1 MTSTASQPNTNPA
14 PNTTAASTAPSYA
27 SAAGAAKKPASTP
40 LVVGAANPSAVA
52 GSSAAAP
59 QNAPSP
65 SASNVNG
72 RPAVTPAVPAVPTV
86 AATPNLNGGSGDHAR
101 NGSVTIPP
109 NGPTSYLANG
119 GAVSNKPPGLQFG
132 YAEAS
137 PAMPHSTPQLN
148 ASAPVNIPGAG
159 RNPSPA
165 PSPSP
170 IPQNLTSGG
179 RPGNTEN
186 TFKIGSFTNEGDV
199 SIQRARFTGAGC
211 LFPVSPSQVPQN
223 LLTHSQRMGGRPN
236 SMSQMSFHARRDSA
250 VSQHSDMGHHG
261 PAPTRGGFGGGRGGR
276 GGGYNNHQ
284 YPNHQG
290 FPPNTNQSFRG
301 QGRGGM
307 PPQPFNPRGGAY
319 HNSPQPAR
327 GSPALTPVM
336 PGQGT
341 PNMNAA
347 MPVPP
352 AQGYSQQYPPP
363 MSGYAQQGGFQQQ
376 SGYPPHVK
384 LPICQDVFPPFSKP
398 HKKKGARWDHENRP
412 SHHRQP
418 DSSFSGAWQEI
429 PGRNRRMSKRRDST
443 TDRVSLRGR
452 TPSLDQQLP
461 FHNSPLLLL
470 SDKGLDLSPGPNG
483 GFERVERMLTASKQ
497 NFYPGAYDNR
507 AYMGVPQYPQQPFHP
522 QNMYPPASPAPA
534 GMPLQYGT
542 GQFAPPQGQP
552 MSRNNSQLS
561 ERPASSTG
569 QNQGPMVVSGTPQA
583 HGSQPKPP
591 TGSSTPAQTQFQKPK
606 KSGVTIKN
614 AQGEVV
620 NFTSLKAP
628 ASPAPST
635 QQSRTPPVI
644 ASTPTPPPKAT
655 TPASHGRAESLSTA
669 KPDEIKA
676 AFLEQVKKSKEGDAS
691 KTDDEAAAEAKAK
704 EEAQRKEEERAEAE
718 KKAAEES
725 KAAEEAAKKA
735 KAEAEAKQAEE
746 AAKAKAEEEAK
757 AKAAAEAA
765 AKAEQE
771 AAAKAEQ
778 EAKAKAEEQKKA
790 DAAKAEEKSKED
802 EEDEMER
809 MIREMEEEDKRREEE
824 QAKITAKKQAEKA
837 AEKKAAD
844 EKRLADAAV
853 NDAKLREQERE
864 MERLEEE
871 KEKAREKERLAAE
884 GGQSQSMSE
893 VLTKKISDLNASQ
906 KTGEDS
912 SKLTIV
918 SNKDTSLIGSAPSS
932 AKSTGKPKPAA
943 LNLAP
948 LKTNSVEPAPPTA
961 AMQALKSARF
971 LTVKDE
977 VKYPNGIA
985 SPNPAVNAAVAKKGG
1000 SFKYDSAFLLQ
1011 FQKVFTEQPST
1022 EFSQQVKSLIGDSD
1036 GSRSASVRTPAGA
1049 SGRQGSR
1056 NAAGAFGAFAQPAG
1070 KPLPPNTT
1078 SEQRFAM
1085 SQGQIPRPAI
1095 GGGISSF
1102 RGGSFGGSQMS
1113 RTGSSNLAQ
1122 SGSRSGSRS
1131 QRGGG
1136 GGSKRGGFDAAQEAK
1151 LSKTMPLTAGMEL
1164 KPIQTSSTGW
1174 KPKSVG
1180 RAAQGGDAVGH
1191 MDPETVQRKVKS
1203 NLNKMTPENFEK
1215 ISNQILEIAAQSK
1228 DEQDGRT
1235 LRQVIQLTFEK
1246 ATDEAHWAAMYA
1258 KFCKRMLETMS
1269 PEVKDVTI
1277 TDKNG
1282 NVVSGGALFRKYLL
1296 NRCQEDFEHGW
1307 AVEMPK
1313 PKEGES
1319 KETVM
1324 LSDEYYK
1331 AMAIKR
1337 RGLGLVQFIGE
1348 LFKLG
1353 MLTER
1358 IMHECVRKLLD
1369 FQGEP
1374 DEAEIESLSKLLR
1387 TIGASLDST
1396 EKGMMMMN
1404 AYFERI
1410 STLVET
1416 PDLPSRLQFML
1427 MDIMDL
1433 RRDRWQSKDGLKGP
1447 KTREEIRAEVSASCA
1462 THSFHTLSPRS
1473 NTDHLQ
1479 AEAAAAQKA
1488 AENARSNY
1496 RGQAG
1501 GRSHTGGRGDAR
1513 NSLQFQQPTSNHVG
1527 MDDLRRLKGSASRT
1541 ASGNVTL
1548 GPTSMFNSRSS
1559 SGRNTRLGPGGSLA
1573 RGAEDSGA
1581 SSRTGTPPTQA
1592 STNAFA

>member
-1 MTSTASQPNTNPA
+1 MQP
-14 PNTTAASTAPSYA
+14 
-27 SAAGAAKKPASTP
+27 P
-40 LVVGAANPSAVA
+40 LHE
-52 GSSAAAP
+52 
-59 QNAPSP
+59 SP
-65 SASNVNG
+65 
-72 RPAVTPAVPAVPTV
+72 
-86 AATPNLNGGSGDHAR
+86 
-101 NGSVTIPP
+101 
-109 NGPTSYLANG
+109 
-119 GAVSNKPPGLQFG
+119 F
-132 YAEAS
+132 
-137 PAMPHSTPQLN
+137 
-148 ASAPVNIPGAG
+148 
-159 RNPSPA
+159 
-165 PSPSP
+165 
-170 IPQNLTSGG
+170 
-179 RPGNTEN
+179 
-186 TFKIGSFTNEGDV
+186 F
-199 SIQRARFTGAGC
+199 
-211 LFPVSPSQVPQN
+211 
-223 LLTHSQRMGGRPN
+223 
-236 SMSQMSFHARRDSA
+236 
-250 VSQHSDMGHHG
+250 
-261 PAPTRGGFGGGRGGR
+261 
-276 GGGYNNHQ
+276 
-284 YPNHQG
+284 
-290 FPPNTNQSFRG
+290 
-301 QGRGGM
+301 
-307 PPQPFNPRGGAY
+307 
-319 HNSPQPAR
+319 
-327 GSPALTPVM
+327 
-336 PGQGT
+336 
-341 PNMNAA
+341 
-347 MPVPP
+347 
-352 AQGYSQQYPPP
+352 
-363 MSGYAQQGGFQQQ
+363 
-376 SGYPPHVK
+376 
-384 LPICQDVFPPFSKP
+384 
-398 HKKKGARWDHENRP
+398 
-412 SHHRQP
+412 
-418 DSSFSGAWQEI
+418 
-429 PGRNRRMSKRRDST
+429 
-443 TDRVSLRGR
+443 
-452 TPSLDQQLP
+452 
-461 FHNSPLLLL
+461 LL
-470 SDKGLDLSPGPNG
+470 SDEGLDLSPGPNG

-497 NFYPGAYDNR
+497 NFYPGAYDSR

-522 QNMYPPASPAPA
+522 QNMYPPGSPAPA
-534 GMPLQYGT
+534 GMPIQYGG

-552 MSRNNSQLS
+552 MSRNNSQMS

-569 QNQGPMVVSGTPQA
+569 QNQGPMVVSGTPSQA
-583 HGSQPKPP
+583 KAP
-591 TGSSTPAQTQFQKPK
+591 TGSSTPSQNQFQKPK
-606 KSGVTIKN
+606 KAGITIKN
-614 AQGEVV
+614 PQGEVL

-628 ASPAPST
+628 ASPSPSI

-644 ASTPTPPPKAT
+644 ASTPTPPPKAS

-691 KTDDEAAAEAKAK
+691 KTDDDAAADAKAK
-704 EEAQRKEEERAEAE
+704 EEAQKKEEERAEAE
-718 KKAAEES
+718 KKAAEET
-725 KAAEEAAKKA
+725 KAAEEAASKA
-735 KAEAEAKQAEE
+735 KAEAEAKLKAEE

-757 AKAAAEAA
+757 AKAAAEAT

-771 AAAKAEQ
+771 AAARAEQ

-790 DAAKAEEKSKED
+790 DAAKAEEPEETED
-802 EEDEMER
+802 ERLER
-809 MIREMEEEDKRREEE
+809 MIREMEEEDRKREEE
-824 QAKITAKKQAEKA
+824 QAAITAKKQAEKE
-837 AEKKAAD
+837 AEKKKAE

-906 KTGEDS
+906 KSTEDS
-912 SKLTIV
+912 SKLTII
-918 SNKDTSLIGSAPSS
+918 SNKDTSAIGSAPSS

-1095 GGGISSF
+1095 GGPISSF

-1113 RTGSSNLAQ
+1113 RTSSSNLAQ

-1131 QRGGG
+1131 QRGGA
-1136 GGSKRGGFDAAQEAK
+1136 GSKRGGAFDAAQEAK

-1164 KPIQTSSTGW
+1164 KPIQTSATGW

-1180 RAAQGGDAVGH
+1180 RAAQNADASDH

-1203 NLNKMTPENFEK
+1203 NLNKMTPENFDK

-1258 KFCKRMLETMS
+1258 RFCKRMLETMS

-1296 NRCQEDFEHGW
+1296 NRCQEDFERGW

-1427 MDIMDL
+1427 MDIIDL

-1447 KTREEIRAEVSASCA
+1447 KTREEIRAEVS
-1462 THSFHTLSPRS
+1462 PRF
-1473 NTDHLQ
+1473 T
-1479 AEAAAAQKA
+1479 
-1488 AENARSNY
+1488 
-1496 RGQAG
+1496 
-1501 GRSHTGGRGDAR
+1501 TP
-1513 NSLQFQQPTSNHVG
+1513 QF
-1527 MDDLRRLKGSASRT
+1527 LLKTASRL
-1541 ASGNVTL
+1541 SWIL
-1548 GPTSMFNSRSS
+1548 C
-1559 SGRNTRLGPGGSLA
+1559 
-1573 RGAEDSGA
+1573 
-1581 SSRTGTPPTQA
+1581 
-1592 STNAFA
+1592 

>member
-27 SAAGAAKKPASTP
+27 SAAGAAKKPASAP

-59 QNAPSP
+59 QNAPS
-65 SASNVNG
+65 SASSVNG
-72 RPAVTPAVPAVPTV
+72 RPPVAPAVPAVPTV
-86 AATPNLNGGSGDHAR
+86 AATPNINGGSGDHAR

-137 PAMPHSTPQLN
+137 PAMQHSTPQLN

-179 RPGNTEN
+179 RPGNTDSS
-186 TFKIGSFTNEGDV
+186 FKIGSYNNEGD
-199 SIQRARFTGAGC
+199 
-211 LFPVSPSQVPQN
+211 
-223 LLTHSQRMGGRPN
+223 RMGRPN
-236 SMSQMSFHARRDSA
+236 SMTAVGYHARRDSA

-307 PPQPFNPRGGAY
+307 PPQQFNPRGGGY
-319 HNSPQPAR
+319 QHSPQPAR

-352 AQGYSQQYPPP
+352 AQGYTQQYPPP
-363 MSGYAQQGGFQQQ
+363 MSGYAPQQGGFQQQ
-376 SGYPPHVK
+376 SGYPPH
-384 LPICQDVFPPFSKP
+384 
-398 HKKKGARWDHENRP
+398 
-412 SHHRQP
+412 
-418 DSSFSGAWQEI
+418 
-429 PGRNRRMSKRRDST
+429 
-443 TDRVSLRGR
+443 
-452 TPSLDQQLP
+452 
-461 FHNSPLLLL
+461 
-470 SDKGLDLSPGPNG
+470 
-483 GFERVERMLTASKQ
+483 
-497 NFYPGAYDNR
+497 NFYPGAYDGR
-507 AYMGVPQYPQQPFHP
+507 AYMGMPQYPQQPFHP
-522 QNMYPPASPAPA
+522 QNIYQPGSPAPG
-534 GMPLQYGT
+534 GMPLPYGT

-583 HGSQPKPP
+583 HGSQSKAP
-591 TGSSTPAQTQFQKPK
+591 TGSSTPSNQFQKPK
-606 KSGVTIKN
+606 KAGVTIKN

-620 NFTSLKAP
+620 NFNALKAP
-628 ASPAPST
+628 VSPAPSI

-644 ASTPTPPPKAT
+644 ASTPTPPPKAS
-655 TPASHGRAESLSTA
+655 TPASHGRAESLSTQ
-669 KPDEIKA
+669 KPPDEIKA

-691 KTDDEAAAEAKAK
+691 KADDDAAAAEAKAK
-704 EEAQRKEEERAEAE
+704 EEAQKKEQERIEAE
-718 KKAAEES
+718 VKAAEAS
-725 KAAEEAAKKA
+725 KAAEEAANKA
-735 KAEAEAKQAEE
+735 KAEAEAKLKAEQE
-746 AAKAKAEEEAK
+746 AKAKAEEEAK

-765 AKAEQE
+765 AKAEKE

-778 EAKAKAEEQKKA
+778 EAKDKAEEQKKA
-790 DAAKAEEKSKED
+790 DAAKQETDD
-802 EEDEMER
+802 EYMER
-809 MIREMEEEDKRREEE
+809 MIREMEEEDRKREEE
-824 QAKITAKKQAEKA
+824 QAKITAKKQAEKEV
-837 AEKKAAD
+837 EKKKAE

-906 KTGEDS
+906 KSGEDS
-912 SKLTIV
+912 SKLTII
-918 SNKDTSLIGSAPSS
+918 SNKDTSAIGSAPSS

-1036 GSRSASVRTPAGA
+1036 GSRSASVRTPAGS
-1049 SGRQGSR
+1049 SGRSGSK

-1070 KPLPPNTT
+1070 KPLPPGT
-1078 SEQRFAM
+1078 SSAERFAM
-1085 SQGQIPRPAI
+1085 SQGQIPRPAMP
-1095 GGGISSF
+1095 GPISSF
-1102 RGGSFGGSQMS
+1102 RSGSGFGGSQMT
-1113 RTGSSNLAQ
+1113 RTSSSNLGQ
-1122 SGSRSGSRS
+1122 SSSRQGSRS
-1131 QRGGG
+1131 QRGT
-1136 GGSKRGGFDAAQEAK
+1136 GSKRGSALDAAQEAK
-1151 LSKTMPLTAGMEL
+1151 LSRTMPLTAGMDL
-1164 KPIQTSSTGW
+1164 KPIQTSATGW

-1180 RAAQGGDAVGH
+1180 RAAAQNADASTH

-1203 NLNKMTPENFEK
+1203 NLNKMTPENFDK
-1215 ISNQILEIAAQSK
+1215 ISNQILEISAQSK

-1258 KFCKRMLETMS
+1258 RFCKRMLETMS

-1296 NRCQEDFEHGW
+1296 NRCQEDFERGW

-1319 KETVM
+1319 KETAM

-1427 MDIMDL
+1427 MDIIDL

-1447 KTREEIRAEVSASCA
+1447 KTREEIRAE
-1462 THSFHTLSPRS
+1462 
-1473 NTDHLQ
+1473 

-1488 AENARSNY
+1488 AENARSSY

-1527 MDDLRRLKGSASRT
+1527 MDDLRRLKGSAGRT

-1548 GPTSMFNSRSS
+1548 GPTSMFNSRSN

-1592 STNAFA
+1592 STNAFAALANMESENPASPPSVSASPALNHAKPAAPAGGEKKEAD

>member
-1 MTSTASQPNTNPA
+1 MTSTASQPNTTPA

-52 GSSAAAP
+52 GSSATAP
-59 QNAPSP
+59 QNVPSP

-72 RPAVTPAVPAVPTV
+72 RPSVTPAVPAVPTV
-86 AATPNLNGGSGDHAR
+86 AATPNVNGGPGDHAR

-148 ASAPVNIPGAG
+148 ATAPVNIPGAG
-159 RNPSPA
+159 RNPSPI

-170 IPQNLTSGG
+170 IPQNITSGG

-186 TFKIGSFTNEGDV
+186 TFKIGSFTNDGDR
-199 SIQRARFTGAGC
+199 I
-211 LFPVSPSQVPQN
+211 
-223 LLTHSQRMGGRPN
+223 GGRPN

-276 GGGYNNHQ
+276 GGGYNHQ
-284 YPNHQG
+284 YPNHSG
-290 FPPNTNQSFRG
+290 FPPNTNQSYRG

-307 PPQPFNPRGGAY
+307 PPQQFNPRGGGY

-341 PNMNAA
+341 PNMGAA

-352 AQGYSQQYPPP
+352 AQGFTQQYPPP

-384 LPICQDVFPPFSKP
+384 PPICHDVFTPFKP
-398 HKKKGARWDHENRP
+398 HKKKGARWDSENRP

-418 DSSFSGAWQEI
+418 DSSSNSWQEI
-429 PGRNRRMSKRRDST
+429 GGRNRRMGKRRDST
-443 TDRVSLRGR
+443 TDHGPLRGR
-452 TPSLDQQLP
+452 APSLDQQLP
-461 FHNSPLLLL
+461 FHNPPLLFL
-470 SDKGLDLSPGPNG
+470 SDTGLDLSPGPNG

-497 NFYPGAYDNR
+497 NFYPGGYDNR
-507 AYMGVPQYPQQPFHP
+507 AAYMGMPQYPQQPFHP
-522 QNMYPPASPAPA
+522 QSMYPPASPAPA
-534 GMPLQYGT
+534 GMPLPYGAT
-542 GQFAPPQGQP
+542 QFAPPQGQP
-552 MSRNNSQLS
+552 MSRNNSQMS

-569 QNQGPMVVSGTPQA
+569 QAQGPIVVSGAPGGHNSPA
-583 HGSQPKPP
+583 KAP
-591 TGSSTPAQTQFQKPK
+591 TGSSTPGQSQFQKPK

-614 AQGEVV
+614 AAGEVV
-620 NFTSLKAP
+620 NFNVLKAP
-628 ASPAPST
+628 ASPAPSI

-644 ASTPTPPPKAT
+644 ASTPTPPPKAP
-655 TPASHGRAESLSTA
+655 TPASHTRTESISTA

-676 AFLEQVKKSKEGDAS
+676 AFLEQVKKSKEGDS
-691 KTDDEAAAEAKAK
+691 TKTDDEAAADLKAK
-704 EEAQRKEEERAEAE
+704 EEAQRKEEERAAAE
-718 KKAAEES
+718 KKAAEET
-725 KAAEEAAKKA
+725 KAAEEAASKA
-735 KAEAEAKQAEE
+735 KAEAEAKAKAEA
-746 AAKAKAEEEAK
+746 AAKAKAEEDAK
-757 AKAAAEAA
+757 AKAAAEATA
-765 AKAEQE
+765 RAEQE

-778 EAKAKAEEQKKA
+778 EAKAKAEEEAKVKAEEQKKA
-790 DAAKAEEKSKED
+790 DAAKAEEKPQETED
-802 EEDEMER
+802 EYMER

-824 QAKITAKKQAEKA
+824 QAKITAKKQVEKEA
-837 AEKKAAD
+837 AKAKAD
-844 EKRLADAAV
+844 AQRLADAAA

-871 KEKAREKERLAAE
+871 KEKAREKERLEAE

-906 KTGEDS
+906 KSGEDS
-912 SKLTIV
+912 TKLTII

-971 LTVKDE
+971 LTIKDE
-977 VKYPNGIA
+977 VKYPSGIA

-1049 SGRQGSR
+1049 NGRQGSR
-1056 NAAGAFGAFAQPAG
+1056 TANGAFGAFAQPPG

-1095 GGGISSF
+1095 GGPISSF

-1113 RTGSSNLAQ
+1113 RTSSSNLAQ
-1122 SGSRSGSRS
+1122 SSSRSGSRS

-1136 GGSKRGGFDAAQEAK
+1136 GGGSKRGAGFDAQQEAK
-1151 LSKTMPLTAGMEL
+1151 LSKTMPLTAGMDL
-1164 KPIQTSSTGW
+1164 KPIQTTATGW

-1180 RAAQGGDAVGH
+1180 RAVQNAEAPGH

-1203 NLNKMTPENFEK
+1203 NLNKMTPENFDK
-1215 ISNQILEIAAQSK
+1215 ISDQILQIAAQSK

-1319 KETVM
+1319 KETAM

-1427 MDIMDL
+1427 MDIIDL
-1433 RRDRWQSKDGLKGP
+1433 RRDRWQTKDGLKGP
-1447 KTREEIRAEVSASCA
+1447 KTREEIRAE
-1462 THSFHTLSPRS
+1462 
-1473 NTDHLQ
+1473 

-1488 AENARSNY
+1488 AENARSSY

-1501 GRSHTGGRGDAR
+1501 GRSQGGRGDAR

-1592 STNAFA
+1592 STNAFAALANMESENPASPPSVSASPALNHAKPAAPAGGEKKEAD